1 VRFVWDEAKRL
12 TNLHAHGL
20 DFLDAP
26 EVFGGPVLELADTR
40 HDYGED
46 RLIGI
51 GFLHNFVVV
60 LVYTEPEEET
70 IRVISL
76 RKAFSH
82 ERERFQA
89 YLKDRLG

>member
-1 VRFVWDEAKRL
+1 VRFVWDEVKRR
-12 TNLHAHGL
+12 TNLHARGL
-20 DFLDAP
+20 DFLDVP
-26 EVFGGPVLELADTR
+26 EVFEGPVLELADTR

-60 LVYTEPEEET
+60 LVYTELEEET

-76 RKAFSH
+76 RRALSH
-82 ERERFQA
+82 ERERFEI

>member
-1 VRFVWDEAKRL
+1 MRFLWDEAKRL
-12 TNLHAHGL
+12 TNLHTHGL
-20 DFLDAP
+20 DFLDVA
-26 EVFGGPVLELADTR
+26 EIFHGPVLEAADTR

-46 RLIGI
+46 RLIGV
-51 GFLHNFVVV
+51 GFLGGLVVV

-70 IRVISL
+70 VRVISL

-82 ERERFQA
+82 ERERFEA